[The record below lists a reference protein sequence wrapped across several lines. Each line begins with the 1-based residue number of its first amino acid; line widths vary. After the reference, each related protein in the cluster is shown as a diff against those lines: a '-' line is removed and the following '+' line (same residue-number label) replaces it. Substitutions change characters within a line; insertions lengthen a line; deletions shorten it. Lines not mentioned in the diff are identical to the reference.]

1 MAVSKNNKYLIISP
15 SWLGDLIMSQ
25 SLYKTLKKLEPD
37 CVIDIYAPGYT
48 MPILDRME
56 EIDNKIINPFAHGA
70 FLLKERYK
78 EGVKLRAGNYDRVFV
93 LPNSL
98 KSALIGLFAKIKHRR
113 GFKGESR
120 YFILNEM
127 RKNKKE
133 FPLMVQRYVSLAYSN
148 EEVKTAEDLPAF
160 EYPKLVIKA
169 LDENRVKELGL
180 DFSRKALVLGCGANY
195 GPAKLWPVE
204 YFAKVS
210 DYWIKKGGCVIGLG
224 SAKDKPTVDA
234 IYSNLEEDSKQYF
247 YDISGKTNLTEALD
261 IVGACTAAVCNDS
274 GLMHTVAAADVPQVC
289 IFGST
294 STNYT
299 PPLSDKAICVES
311 DECCH
316 PCFKR
321 TCKFGTYACLK
332 GIKPELVIEKLE
344 KLLGSNN

>member
-1 MAVSKNNKYLIISP
+1 
-15 SWLGDLIMSQ
+15 
-25 SLYKTLKKLEPD
+25 
-37 CVIDIYAPGYT
+37 
-48 MPILDRME
+48 
-56 EIDNKIINPFAHGA
+56 
-70 FLLKERYK
+70 
-78 EGVKLRAGNYDRVFV
+78 
-93 LPNSL
+93 
-98 KSALIGLFAKIKHRR
+98 
-113 GFKGESR
+113 
-120 YFILNEM
+120 
-127 RKNKKE
+127 
-133 FPLMVQRYVSLAYSN
+133 MVQRYVSLAYSN

-160 EYPKLVIKA
+160 EYPKLIIKA

>member
-1 MAVSKNNKYLIISP
+1 
-15 SWLGDLIMSQ
+15 MSQ

-48 MPILDRME
+48 MPILERME
-56 EIDNKIINPFAHGA
+56 EIDGKIVNPFAHGS
-70 FLLKERYK
+70 FLLKERYR
-78 EGVKLRAGNYDRVFV
+78 EGKKLREGCYDKVFV

-98 KSALIGLFAKIKHRR
+98 KSALIGLFAKIKVRR

-120 YFILNEM
+120 YFILNDM
-127 RKNKKE
+127 RKNKRD

-148 EEVKTAEDLPAF
+148 SDVKTAADLPDF
-160 EYPKLVIKA
+160 EYPKLVIKK
-169 LDENRVKELGL
+169 LDEDRVKELGL

-224 SAKDKPTVDA
+224 SAKDKVTVEA
-234 IYSNLEEDSKQYF
+234 ICSNLSEESKPYF
-247 YDISGKTNLTEALD
+247 YDIAGKTNLTEALD

-274 GLMHTVAAADVPQVC
+274 GLMHTVAAADIPQVC

-294 STNYT
+294 STGYT
-299 PPLSDKAICVES
+299 PPLSKKAICVES

-321 TCKFGTYACLK
+321 TCKHGTYACLK

-344 KLLGSNN
+344 SLVTL